1 MKYVIL
7 IFLLFIIVFWVCLKI
22 EVSTFEENIKRLL
35 KNINRKNIEV
45 GNILSQ
51 VKILISDQTNAE
63 SKIILDSL
71 MVQNPNHNTNLAT
84 NLVLVQL
91 NNLRNYVL
99 PDLKFNESFNNYY
112 SQIVRLE
119 TEITA
124 LISEKDKAIQDYN
137 IAMKNPVYN
146 LFGYNSKNK
155 IDFDAL

>member
-1 MKYVIL
+1 
-7 IFLLFIIVFWVCLKI
+7 
-22 EVSTFEENIKRLL
+22 
-35 KNINRKNIEV
+35 
-45 GNILSQ
+45 
-51 VKILISDQTNAE
+51 SDQTTAE

-71 MVQNPNHNTNLAT
+71 AVQNPNHNTNLAT
-84 NLVLVQL
+84 NLVLIQL

-119 TEITA
+119 TEITT

-137 IAMKNPVYN
+137 IAMKIPVYN

-155 IDFDAL
+155 IDFDT